1 AQSKSA
7 MSIRL
12 GSIARRSMPRAPVP
26 LLNPPVRPAR
36 RSSTCAACRASKE
49 MPSMAGENGITKVH
63 SVGALKSAI
72 GEHWKHF
79 PAAAVALQIIEAIE
93 AEHSPAQKW
102 HTSDILI
109 LLDQSQ
115 LTADVVAALAILTQ
129 SEYAVFRAAAEFV
142 DVDQQRYL

>member
-1 AQSKSA
+1 
-7 MSIRL
+7 
-12 GSIARRSMPRAPVP
+12 
-26 LLNPPVRPAR
+26 
-36 RSSTCAACRASKE
+36 
-49 MPSMAGENGITKVH
+49 MAGENGITKVH

-93 AEHSPAQKW
+93 ADHSPAQKW

-142 DVDQQRYL
+142 DVDQQRYLLSSEAFQRVLDMDTLTHPSTGEELTQASAHVVPFYELETDLFSRGAVQ